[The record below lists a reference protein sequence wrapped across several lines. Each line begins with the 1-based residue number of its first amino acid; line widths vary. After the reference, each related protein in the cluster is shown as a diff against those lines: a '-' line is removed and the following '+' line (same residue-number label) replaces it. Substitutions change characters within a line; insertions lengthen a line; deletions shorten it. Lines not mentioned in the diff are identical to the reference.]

1 MAKEKEQK
9 LEALQQLQDN
19 SNNTEVVNNEEQ
31 KQQSITTDLYKK
43 IDKSDLP
50 FNGML
55 YPESWQIAHRV
66 PTPDEIAEFSTVNE
80 DDQAGIVNAISEL
93 VRKCYII
100 YDVENKK
107 QISSGELNDG
117 EKMFFFLRLRESYL
131 EDNAPIKY
139 SVINQT
145 YNETVEISFT
155 SASLEY
161 PELTEKLLQSFDGR
175 KFSIKMPRIETPIQ
189 FYIPTVNLSQKIFKY
204 ILATYKEID
213 NAQNGKKSKNSG
225 DKTLIDKK
233 FLLILPYL
241 FETGEENIQS
251 LKQKYL
257 GIKNNP
263 ELYKAYITIA
273 NSLNLTNYEKI
284 TYTYKESEEEA
295 LIKFPMGW
303 RKIFDDTESL
313 SELFGV

>member
-9 LEALQQLQDN
+9 LEALKQLQDN
-19 SNNTEVVNNEEQ
+19 TDNINTEVVGET
-31 KQQSITTDLYKK
+31 KQQSTMTDLYKK

-55 YPESWQIAHRV
+55 YPENWQIAYRV
-66 PTPDEIAEFSTVNE
+66 PTPDEIADFSTVNE

-100 YDVENKK
+100 
-107 QISSGELNDG
+107 NDG
-117 EKMFFFLRLRESYL
+117 EKMFFFLKLRESYL

-161 PELTEKLLQSFDGR
+161 PELTEKLIESFDGR
-175 KFSIKMPRIETPIQ
+175 KFSLKMPRIETPIQ

-225 DKTLIDKK
+225 DKGSIDKK

-251 LKQKYL
+251 LKMKYI
-257 GIKNNP
+257 GIKKNP

-273 NSLNLTNYEKI
+273 NSLNLTNYDKI

>member
-19 SNNTEVVNNEEQ
+19 SNTEVVNNEEIKE
-31 KQQSITTDLYKK
+31 KQITTDLYKK

-204 ILATYKEID
+204 ILTTYKEID

-225 DKTLIDKK
+225 DKTSIDKK

-284 TYTYKESEEEA
+284 TYIYKESEEEA

-313 SELFGV
+313 SELFGI

>member
-19 SNNTEVVNNEEQ
+19 SNTEVVNNEEIKE
-31 KQQSITTDLYKK
+31 KQITTDLYKK

-225 DKTLIDKK
+225 DKTSIDKK

-284 TYTYKESEEEA
+284 TYIYKESEEEA

-313 SELFGV
+313 SELFGI

>member
-9 LEALQQLQDN
+9 LEALKQLQDN
-19 SNNTEVVNNEEQ
+19 TDNINTEVVEET
-31 KQQSITTDLYKK
+31 KQQSTMTDLYKK

-55 YPESWQIAHRV
+55 YPENWQIAYRV
-66 PTPDEIAEFSTVNE
+66 PTPDEIADFSTVNE

-107 QISSGELNDG
+107 QVSSGELNDG
-117 EKMFFFLRLRESYL
+117 EKMFFFLKLRESYL

-161 PELTEKLLQSFDGR
+161 PELTEKLIESFDGR
-175 KFSIKMPRIETPIQ
+175 KFSLKMPRIETPIQ
-189 FYIPTVNLSQKIFKY
+189 FHIPTVNLSQKIFKY

-225 DKTLIDKK
+225 DKGSIDKK

-251 LKQKYL
+251 LKMKYI
-257 GIKNNP
+257 GIKKNP

-273 NSLNLTNYEKI
+273 NSLNLTNYDKI